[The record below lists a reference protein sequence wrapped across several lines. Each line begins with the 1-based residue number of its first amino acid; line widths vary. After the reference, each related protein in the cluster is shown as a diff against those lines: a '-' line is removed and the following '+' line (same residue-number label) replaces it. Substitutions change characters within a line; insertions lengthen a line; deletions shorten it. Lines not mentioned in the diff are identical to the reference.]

1 MIETNGGVGVGHY
14 RRPPASA
21 ATNGR
26 AAVEAI
32 GALERTLAKEILA
45 DGKRRANRPSES
57 KRPLEKNGSDQ
68 HNQVE
73 FIDSNR
79 FDSAQAV
86 ALDSIEDISAIRIH
100 NQSRQLIPRSKSK
113 TRARPSKE
121 RRRDSES
128 IKRIHF
134 YMEIKV
140 FAASR
145 NIPRHTP
152 SPLIDVSSDVERSVA
167 VVIRSFYVVGAGGE
181 TVLRKRCVTR
191 TRTHTHTK
199 RRNQTNKPGVEG
211 GQDFSDVTTARTH
224 FSQTQPT
231 PARAQ

>member
-86 ALDSIEDISAIRIH
+86 ALDSIEEISAIRIH

-128 IKRIHF
+128 IKRIRDVALAIF
-134 YMEIKV
+134 S
-140 FAASR
+140 AR
-145 NIPRHTP
+145 DPTG
-152 SPLIDVSSDVERSVA
+152 SP
-167 VVIRSFYVVGAGGE
+167 
-181 TVLRKRCVTR
+181 C
-191 TRTHTHTK
+191 
-199 RRNQTNKPGVEG
+199 GVEEY
-211 GQDFSDVTTARTH
+211 STAHAIAVNRR
-224 FSQTQPT
+224 FK
-231 PARAQ
+231 